1 MDLYKKILIIYSS
14 ISLFLINIVNAMNST
29 VFSNTAITV
38 DVINSTYTKDW
49 LYYLIVTNKTSIWDF
64 PIIGFTSSVMGPVT
78 DAFYGL
84 GAINLVYLILW
95 GLFIMMVWRQSGK
108 ITIPAMIACITAGAW
123 SLLFPES
130 AQPWVLILLAAALA
144 SQLLT
149 FYAKE

>member
-1 MDLYKKILIIYSS
+1 MELYKKILIIYSS
-14 ISLFLINIVNAMNST
+14 VSLFLINTVSAMNST
-29 VFSNTAITV
+29 VFSNTAFTI
-38 DVINSTYTKDW
+38 DVVNSTYTKDW

-64 PIIGFTSSVMGPVT
+64 PLIGFTSSVMGPFA

-84 GAINLVYLILW
+84 GAVNLIYLILW
-95 GLFIMMVWRQSGK
+95 GLFI
-108 ITIPAMIACITAGAW
+108 MIACITAGAW

-144 SQLLT
+144 SQLMT